1 MQQITYITIDVGR
14 VDSLPPIIPA
24 KQGDTGRY
32 VQATVTDKGVPFT
45 PSGAVAVARIRKPDG
60 TACVYD
66 EGISISGGVVVFP
79 LVDQA
84 LTAAGRARGEISLYT
99 SKADRITTFDFWIDI
114 EKNAVSD
121 GEIVSTDYYNALT
134 ALAAQILASSTM
146 VKPLGYYATLTALK
160 AGVPNPNPGDMY
172 GVGTAA
178 PYNYYTWDAVN
189 KEWRDSGQIEG
200 APGADGPAGATF
212 TPIVYSDGV
221 LAWTNDAGLDNPDPV
236 NITGPMGPPGTG
248 LKILGY
254 YATLEALMTDVP
266 IPAAGDTYGVG
277 LAAPYDIYVWDGVG
291 QVWVNNRQLEGA
303 PGATFTPA
311 VSEDGTLSWTNDG
324 GLENPAPVNIKGA
337 DGPAG
342 PNRITADTDT
352 DLNGVLVGEEG
363 NVAVYSYAAIKEK
376 LEAASEH
383 VNLLDNADFTQ
394 FIAQMG
400 VGGLHGTQAYAGD
413 RWILDSGTVSGVA
426 NTNGNGY
433 KNIKLNGTIRQI
445 VANPPTAWTVGVK
458 MISGTATV
466 SYADGEFTISSDGGV
481 IEAPILIG
489 KADADISGVIPKG
502 YIEELLNCQQYCYR
516 PSNTNGWLTMLVS
529 STNYL
534 ILPIEMPIR
543 MRVTPSVVPNGEFSA
558 YLKTGWT
565 PMDVSLFA
573 TVSVHANKVTLSGSA
588 TLFAEYGT
596 FNANSVLLI
605 RYPPVLF
612 ADL

>member
-45 PSGAVAVARIRKPDG
+45 PSGAIAVARIRKPDG

-66 EGISISGGVVVFP
+66 EGISISGGVVMFP

-99 SKADRITTFDFWIDI
+99 SAADRITTFDFWIDI

-303 PGATFTPA
+303 PGATGPT
-311 VSEDGTLSWTNDG
+311 
-324 GLENPAPVNIKGA
+324 
-337 DGPAG
+337 GPAG

-352 DLNGVLVGEEG
+352 DLNGVMVGNGENAGSVDVLPVSMGGTGASDAETARANIG
-363 NVAVYSYAAIKEK
+363 AAPAGYGLGGGAVSALSDDWNNAIDCGFFSGKVNAPESNVWYFGTVARLNDTSKRIVQTAFRDQSSISDTTHI
-376 LEAASEH
+376 LEAKRYG
-383 VNLLDNADFTQ
+383 LTLD
-394 FIAQMG
+394 G
-400 VGGLHGTQAYAGD
+400 VTFE
-413 RWILDSGTVSGVA
+413 WTPWEWV
-426 NTNGNGY
+426 
-433 KNIKLNGTIRQI
+433 
-445 VANPPTAWTVGVK
+445 NPPMFPGVEYRTTERWNGEPVYRK
-458 MISGTATV
+458 LVKHISGSLSGYSGYLIPHGIVDFDYTLGAVIRCRTQTYQLP
-466 SYADGEFTISSDGGV
+466 YADGSSEVVLTEQTI
-481 IEAPILIG
+481 ITRCTQT
-489 KADADISGVIPKG
+489 DIQLK
-502 YIEELLNCQQYCYR
+502 LL
-516 PSNTNGWLTMLVS
+516 G
-529 STNYL
+529 ST
-534 ILPIEMPIR
+534 
-543 MRVTPSVVPNGEFSA
+543 SWSA
-558 YLKTGWT
+558 RTWWFDMKYLKT
-565 PMDVSLFA
+565 
-573 TVSVHANKVTLSGSA
+573 K
-588 TLFAEYGT
+588 
-596 FNANSVLLI
+596 
-605 RYPPVLF
+605 
-612 ADL
+612 